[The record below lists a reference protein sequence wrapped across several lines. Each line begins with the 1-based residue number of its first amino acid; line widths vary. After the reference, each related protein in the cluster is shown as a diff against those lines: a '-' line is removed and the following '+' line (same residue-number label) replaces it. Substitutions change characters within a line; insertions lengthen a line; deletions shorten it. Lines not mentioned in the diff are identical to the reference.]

1 MGKASHEHANH
12 PRRTTPRKP
21 TTPTNGLE
29 ERRRETT
36 RKAYRD
42 RWGKGRGRG
51 VHLLGK
57 APNRLKNKD
66 NQGNGR
72 MDKTSL
78 ILEPEEKRRRKR
90 NEKIGLGINKVSIED
105 EDWMSAKSRHS
116 NLLKD
121 ALRGQTPNDE
131 PSELWSPLPDQGW
144 RPCGECTRSSGKP
157 EKSSGYLQIFLDGV
171 AKILNA
177 TLVIPLLEVNPVW
190 QDSSSFE
197 EFFDVD
203 HFIDVLKDDISI
215 VKELPYEFSWSTREF
230 YASTIRE
237 TRVKTAPVHASDQ
250 WYTDNVLP
258 ILQRY
263 EKYFLVVASLHVK
276 S

>member
-1 MGKASHEHANH
+1 MKFNIIGEWCLYAGVLLLLLLLQCASSQAS
-12 PRRTTPRKP
+12 PV
-21 TTPTNGLE
+21 LF
-29 ERRRETT
+29 
-36 RKAYRD
+36 
-42 RWGKGRGRG
+42 
-51 VHLLGK
+51 
-57 APNRLKNKD
+57 
-66 NQGNGR
+66 
-72 MDKTSL
+72 S
-78 ILEPEEKRRRKR
+78 
-90 NEKIGLGINKVSIED
+90 
-105 EDWMSAKSRHS
+105 DWMSAKSRHS

-157 EKSSGYLQIFLDGV
+157 EKSSGYLQIFLDGGLNQQRMGICDAVAV

-197 EFFDVD
+197 EIFDVD

-230 YASTIRE
+230 YASAIRE

-258 ILQRY
+258 ILQ
-263 EKYFLVVASLHVK
+263 
-276 S
+276 